1 VYLERRYAEVGV
13 HDVVEA
19 LIGEERAAD
28 KTADAAVAR
37 EVVAGHQPLLDT
49 VDADD
54 ILGHGNVEQM
64 VADEMEGFDAIGSR
78 QLQLLDGVDLVVHEA
93 EALDVAHVGEDVF
106 ADRSQVRFLDA
117 QQLNVFQS
125 PENETVQRWNVQ
137 MGQFQVA
144 DHRQAVESVRLEVAY
159 SGRKEN
165 HLHITQT

>member
-1 VYLERRYAEVGV
+1 MVGF
-13 HDVVEA
+13 
-19 LIGEERAAD
+19 
-28 KTADAAVAR
+28 
-37 EVVAGHQPLLDT
+37 T

-117 QQLNVFQS
+117 QQLHQS
-125 PENETVQRWNVQ
+125 IELN
-137 MGQFQVA
+137 
-144 DHRQAVESVRLEVAY
+144 
-159 SGRKEN
+159 
-165 HLHITQT
+165 